1 MGNKEAK
8 IVFNVEAEI
17 SQIKQ
22 SAKDIEKSFSN
33 LNLSQTAQKSLS
45 NIFSNLTKNIQDFEV
60 AAGKG
65 FSSLSDVSKGQK
77 SLDKINESF
86 TKLKL
91 IGKDLGNVDLKKLL
105 PDNLVNKYKKLEE
118 MLKKVNTLQSK
129 DNSKAIQAAT
139 NQYNK
144 QEKTVNTLRGKLEG
158 LRKANE
164 SLGGSKS
171 QISIK
176 LKDAKKEANE
186 LLNEMKAIENSG
198 EKGSKSSSTYKQLSD
213 DYKRASKAVTDYEN
227 NLRKIDSTVASNKAQ
242 IKTLTEELKNE
253 ESTLSILDSKLKAL
267 SAQGIDT
274 SVLTK
279 LREDLASLQGVQL
292 DSIPK
297 DLDGIKLKL
306 QEAAN
311 NSADLEKLKEAL
323 EKIGLNSEQA
333 AQAVDLLNQKT
344 KETGDSIGNMER
356 MNSEMEQLKSRLTYF
371 FSAMNGVQLFKRA
384 IRSAYES
391 VKELDA
397 AITEMAVVTD
407 YSINDIWGNMPQ
419 YTKTAVELGATT
431 TDVIKS
437 MVLYTQQ
444 GLNMAQATELST
456 ETMKMARIAGL
467 EGAEATD
474 LMTAA
479 LRGFNMELNE
489 TSAQRVNDVYS
500 NLAANA
506 AANTQEIADAMTR
519 TASIANAA
527 GMEFETTAAFLTQMI
542 NFATCTRVA

>member
-171 QISIK
+171 QISTK

-186 LLNEMKAIENSG
+186 LLNKMKAIENSG